1 MRFLEREIL
10 LLGTA
15 NQRESKRSSERDEV
29 EGEEEE
35 AAGASNANGRREV
48 EGCGREDDGWEGK
61 YATLAFR
68 AEDCM
73 MLLGVK

>member
-1 MRFLEREIL
+1 MLTGCLMSGRSFNGVMEKERGVI
-10 LLGTA
+10 G
-15 NQRESKRSSERDEV
+15 RG
-29 EGEEEE
+29 EG
-35 AAGASNANGRREV
+35 ARGRREV
-48 EGCGREDDGWEGK
+48 EGCGREDDGWKGK